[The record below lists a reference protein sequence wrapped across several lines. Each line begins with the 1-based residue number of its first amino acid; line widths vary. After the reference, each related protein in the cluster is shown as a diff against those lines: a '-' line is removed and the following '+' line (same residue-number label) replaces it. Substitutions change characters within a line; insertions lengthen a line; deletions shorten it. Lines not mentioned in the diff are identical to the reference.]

1 MWYNISSLLNFLEL
15 CFSFKDPSISF
26 MLQFSSFGTN
36 WVALAQK
43 AILVD
48 SPLQITLTYSFSYL
62 SCLYPISLATSL

>member
-1 MWYNISSLLNFLEL
+1 MIREILTSQSQQTLQH
-15 CFSFKDPSISF
+15 ISF
-26 MLQFSSFGTN
+26 ILQFSSFGTN

-48 SPLQITLTYSFSYL
+48 SPLQITLAYSFSYL